1 MNSLKN
7 IILPLTVII
16 FLLSCENDIERI
28 NELTSKLDLPE
39 QTGYNVEITY
49 SDSGKFIGKL
59 FTPELNKYS
68 EVKDPYIEFPKGIK
82 VIFYDDYEKFE
93 SYIRS
98 NYAIYHEKKE
108 LGEIRNDVVARN
120 VIKGE
125 QLNTEQ
131 LFWDQKLGTIY
142 SDKFSKIVN
151 EDGTFYGENGF
162 EAKENLSKWKLKGS
176 KGTVNVNDEQQD

>member
-1 MNSLKN
+1 MDALKN
-7 IILPLTVII
+7 IVLIITVMI
-16 FLLSCENDIERI
+16 FILSCENDIEKI
-28 NELTSKLDLPE
+28 NELTSELNLPE

-68 EVKDPYIEFPKGIK
+68 SVKDPYIEFPQGIK
-82 VIFYDDYEKFE
+82 VIFYDDEEKFE

-98 NYAIYHEKKE
+98 NYAIYYDRKE
-108 LGEIRNDVVARN
+108 LWEIRNDVIARN
-120 VIKGE
+120 VKKGE

-131 LFWDQKLGTIY
+131 LFWDQNLGIIY

-162 EAKENLSKWKLKGS
+162 EAKENLSKWKLIGS
-176 KGTVNVNDEQQD
+176 KGTVNVRDEQQD

>member
-7 IILPLTVII
+7 IVIKLTVLI
-16 FLLSCENDIERI
+16 FLVSCETDIEKI
-28 NELTSKLDLPE
+28 NELTTELNLPE

-59 FTPELNKYS
+59 FTPELNKYAT
-68 EVKDPYIEFPKGIK
+68 VKEPYIEFPRGIK
-82 VIFYDDYEKFE
+82 VIFYDDNEKFE

-98 NYAIYHEKKE
+98 NYTIYYEKKE
-108 LGEIRNDVVARN
+108 LWEIRNDVVARN

-131 LFWDQKLGTIY
+131 LFWDQNLGIIY

-151 EDGTFYGENGF
+151 QDGTFYGENGF
-162 EAKENLSKWKLKGS
+162 EAKENLSRWKLKGS
-176 KGTVNVNDEQQD
+176 KGTVNVSDEQQD